1 MMNIMNDDFNKND
14 VHADENDD
22 EHDDDNDD

>member
-1 MMNIMNDDFNKND
+1 MMNMMNDDFNKND

>member
-1 MMNIMNDDFNKND
+1 MMNMMNDGFNKND

>member
-1 MMNIMNDDFNKND
+1 MMNMMSDVFNKND